1 MKKKILIIAVT
12 AAIVCVAAGCQSK
25 SEEIPPLTVESI
37 QDTGKDETQ
46 DSMPEKTETQDT
58 DAENTDTENTVDEKE
73 NTNEKKAPGNT
84 KDVQHSSKEEN
95 TGEAPKGHELLGNV
109 TSIGEKHVTVNRVF
123 TENTE
128 DGGMLAVSNGDGEET
143 LVDVYFNETA
153 TYQFQ
158 EVRNGGEDVKRRE
171 ASYDDIQDGLLLRMT
186 GSWNGESFYADTV
199 TISKFY

>member
-46 DSMPEKTETQDT
+46 DSMPEKTEAQDT
-58 DAENTDTENTVDEKE
+58 DAEKADE
-73 NTNEKKAPGNT
+73 EKPNA
-84 KDVQHSSKEEN
+84 EN
-95 TGEAPKGHELLGNV
+95 TGEASKGQELLGNV

-123 TENTE
+123 TESTE

-158 EVRNGGEDVKRRE
+158 EVRNGGEDVKSRE
-171 ASYDDIQDGLLLRMT
+171 GSYDDIQDGLLLRMT